1 MNMYYLLNY
10 DMMDGNKEN
19 REKDEW
25 DYISKVIFRKK
36 LPLRQESLFGKCGLR
51 KEIVKK

>member
-1 MNMYYLLNY
+1 MNMYFLLNY

-25 DYISKVIFRKK
+25 DFTSKAIIQKEYLMVI
-36 LPLRQESLFGKCGLR
+36 
-51 KEIVKK
+51 